1 MHSPGTAT
9 VKCVPNF
16 ALCLFSVVEVM
27 AGGDTLTVDP
37 NQMWDKHV
45 SFTNLLKLF
54 INIFLLPTFH
64 QLITLP

>member
-1 MHSPGTAT
+1 MSCFIDVTIFIISCTAT

-45 SFTNLLKLF
+45 SFTNL
-54 INIFLLPTFH
+54 
-64 QLITLP
+64 